1 MNHLL
6 YISYSYVVVD
16 GLLLKCRCHCCC
28 CCCCCVPEKFGLI
41 RDVAV
46 DRIISFIC
54 QLYSYYHSQPSLP
67 LRAPPPFLLYP
78 YLYTK
83 REGNMTSICIIRK
96 IKSPG
101 NACCNC
107 DKTCLGCEG
116 GRETSSDY
124 FVRPFVFP
132 SVGYLAGAPIVSNFQ

>member
-16 GLLLKCRCHCCC
+16 GLLLKCRCHC

-54 QLYSYYHSQPSLP
+54 QLYSYYHSTV
-67 LRAPPPFLLYP
+67 PPPSCTPPRSFFIP
-78 YLYTK
+78 TFIPK
-83 REGNMTSICIIRK
+83 GK
-96 IKSPG
+96 
-101 NACCNC
+101 
-107 DKTCLGCEG
+107 
-116 GRETSSDY
+116 ET
-124 FVRPFVFP
+124 
-132 SVGYLAGAPIVSNFQ
+132 